1 MVNDDEAMK
10 EVQRRADR
18 CWLGLERTIQD
29 LQGVAEIAKEDM
41 KILLDRRMKEIDAKA
56 QAFKNGKR
64 RKNLSWSITL
74 SSSQG

>member
-1 MVNDDEAMK
+1 
-10 EVQRRADR
+10 
-18 CWLGLERTIQD
+18 